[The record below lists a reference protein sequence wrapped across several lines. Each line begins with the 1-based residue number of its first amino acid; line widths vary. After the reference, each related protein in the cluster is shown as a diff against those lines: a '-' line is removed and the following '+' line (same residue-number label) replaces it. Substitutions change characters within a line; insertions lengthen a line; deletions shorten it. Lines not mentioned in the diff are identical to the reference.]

1 MATVR
6 AVIRYSFTE
15 TEDSGRKTTALIAAS
30 LQGDSEESALNYL
43 IKKYPDRRNIEVTEM
58 ITHKS

>member
-15 TEDSGRKTTALIAAS
+15 TEDGGRKTTALIAAS
-30 LQGDSEESALNYL
+30 LPGESEESALNYL
-43 IKKYPDRRNIEVTEM
+43 IKKYPERQNIEIIEV
-58 ITHKS
+58 ILQDS

>member
-15 TEDSGRKTTALIAAS
+15 TEDGGRKTTALIAAS
-30 LQGDSEESALNYL
+30 LPGESEESALSYL
-43 IKKYPDRRNIEVTEM
+43 IKKYPDRHNIEVTEL
-58 ITHKS
+58 ITPKS

>member
-15 TEDSGRKTTALIAAS
+15 TEDGGRKTTALIAVS
-30 LQGDSEESALNYL
+30 LPGESEESALNYL
-43 IKKYPDRRNIEVTEM
+43 IKKYPERQNIEIIEV
-58 ITHKS
+58 ILQDS